1 MSVKVAASGLSEVIG
16 DPHHAEPA
24 VLQRLKTAASRND
37 KRLAVVSTYQ
47 QADLYGISTNK
58 AGHEYLRWSYAELE
72 VAVDKFVSSLSHFG
86 IREGERI
93 ATFLP
98 NGVEFLVAYWG
109 ALRLHCPF
117 VPFNPK
123 SLENQDEAEYLLRT
137 ADVSVVLIQEASGS
151 RIVDSIQDKG
161 HSLRLK
167 IVLSDELP
175 NATWT
180 LFASMLKHDNS
191 SFQLSSQ
198 DHEEISDQL
207 IAILFTSGTTSR
219 PKGVPHTNTTINAFC
234 RNLSLG
240 ACSPLH
246 VFCSVLPNN
255 HAMGFFFPL
264 HYLMHGGTVVF
275 SSPVFDS
282 LAMIKALEVERVTH
296 TAIVPTVLH
305 ALIEAI
311 DTRNNPLDS
320 SLLDVCLSGSSV
332 TSENVRQSLSI
343 LKSKGVS
350 TGFGMTEGSPVWTG
364 PRQDPADLLLGD
376 SVISGTVV
384 PGARVRICAPGSQ
397 TILPRGQAGEVH
409 QSGPGT
415 IKSYLGGQRGVEQ
428 FYQDEQG
435 QVWFITGD
443 QGIMHPDGRFSITGR
458 YKDVIIRGGE
468 NIASAAIE
476 AVISPYCRGQ
486 GCVVGAPDAIA
497 GEVPVLILP
506 EAHISADG
514 EMRKA
519 VLNQLGAIFVPE
531 RTYTLGQL
539 GLEDFPKTT
548 SGKIQKSQLAARVRA
563 LVDEAVVTGPS
574 TLNDPTGNQLLVAY
588 HRSSGVP
595 IDNLDVNTP
604 VRQFADSI
612 TLMRVREY
620 LRKAIGRTISMQDMV
635 DNPTISAQMKLLQRQ
650 IPVPTG
656 RRQINQSPLQ
666 RPDREELAIL
676 FGGQQAAE
684 GMIRTISQVVEAKR
698 LNWSQVSSVIPV
710 HDYLQVLL
718 DSKIIDTWNF
728 TIAVSTKESNAE
740 VSSVSP
746 MHLSEVPADQMAA
759 QKLRT
764 ALRKALAN
772 NPILTS
778 FVVRD
783 LDGNAYYITLNS
795 DDVLWDL
802 CISDHGVVETT
813 AEIDQMTMD
822 FVAPDMSKVPGPLIF
837 CLLVHVKETNSMTVL
852 FHIHHIV
859 QDASSFRLFLE
870 DLNEALTYPD
880 RSLDQHMSF
889 KMWSDSYLYLRQSPA
904 ATNSVRFHVDRLS
917 DLHTHRAAIYPPAR
931 LPRQA
936 NTSTPDGLDYGFDAP
951 ELIQLREEYPDISA
965 AIILKTAMA
974 LVNVHRTGH
983 SHAAFCNF
991 EAGRRQFPFV
1001 PRALQESAPEAFEV
1015 SDINGPVMQA
1025 VCNLIEVRRHE
1036 TVIDMLHRMGQDQ
1049 DDLTKHAHA
1058 PLRRIIEELNIGG
1071 NGAGDAIVDV
1081 HRAQFTTWVP
1091 GLLGDYEKLQVAK
1104 LAIRCAAGLVVV
1116 AGLGGDT
1123 ATTYLLSLR
1132 WDEAN
1137 YSREETAEFVNDLQ
1151 IAVRWIIATENRE
1164 REIRE
1169 CLDFLGKGQ
1178 QK

>member
-1 MSVKVAASGLSEVIG
+1 MSAKVVASDLSEAIG

-24 VLQRLKTAASRND
+24 VLQRLKTAASRNH
-37 KRLAVVSTYQ
+37 KGLAVVSTYQ
-47 QADLYGISTNK
+47 QADLYGISTSK

-72 VAVDKFVSSLSHFG
+72 VAVDRFVSSLLHLG
-86 IREGERI
+86 IRAGERI

-98 NGVEFLVAYWG
+98 NGVEFLVAYWA
-109 ALRLHCPF
+109 ALRLYCPF

-123 SLENQDEAEYLLRT
+123 SLDNQDEAEHLLRT
-137 ADVSVVLIQEASGS
+137 ADVSVVIIQEASGS
-151 RIVDSIQDKG
+151 RIVDSIQEKG

-167 IVLSDELP
+167 IALSGKLP

-180 LFASMLKHDNS
+180 PFTAMLKHDDDS

-198 DHEEISDQL
+198 DHLETSDQL
-207 IAILFTSGTTSR
+207 IAILFTSGTTSK

-264 HYLMHGGTVVF
+264 HYMMHGGTVVF

-282 LAMIKALEVERVTH
+282 LVMIKALEAERVTH

-311 DTRNNPLDS
+311 DKRNTPLDW

-343 LKSKGVS
+343 LQSKGVS

-364 PRQDPADLLLGD
+364 PRQDPAELLLGD
-376 SVISGTVV
+376 SVMSGTVV

-435 QVWFITGD
+435 QVWFVTGD

-486 GCVVGAPDAIA
+486 GCIVGAPDAIA

-506 EAHISADG
+506 EAHVSADG

-519 VLNQLGAIFVPE
+519 VLDHLGAIFVPE
-531 RTYTLGQL
+531 RTFTLGQL

-574 TLNDPTGNQLLVAY
+574 TLNDPTGNQLLLAY

-620 LRKAIGRTISMQDMV
+620 LRKAVGRTISMQDMI

-656 RRQINQSPLQ
+656 RKQIYQSLLQ
-666 RPDREELAIL
+666 RPDMEELAIL

-728 TIAVSTKESNAE
+728 TIAVSTKESNAG
-740 VSSVSP
+740 
-746 MHLSEVPADQMAA
+746 
-759 QKLRT
+759 KLRT

-802 CISDHGVVETT
+802 CISNHGVVETT

-822 FVAPDMSKVPGPLIF
+822 FVAPDMSKVPRPLIS

-889 KMWSDSYLYLRQSPA
+889 KMWSDSYLSLRQSPA

-917 DLHTHRAAIYPPAR
+917 DLHTHRAAFYPPAR
-931 LPRQA
+931 LPRRA
-936 NTSTPDGLDYGFDAP
+936 NTSTPDGLDYAFDAP
-951 ELIQLREEYPDISA
+951 ELTQLREQYPGISA

-1001 PRALQESAPEAFEV
+1001 PRALQEIAPEAFEV

-1036 TVIDMLHRMGQDQ
+1036 TAIDMLHRMGQDQ

-1058 PLRRIIEELNIGG
+1058 PLRRIIEELNKGG
-1071 NGAGDAIVDV
+1071 NGTGDAIVDV
-1081 HRAQFTTWVP
+1081 HRTQFTTWVP

-1151 IAVRWIIATENRE
+1151 LAVRWIVATENRE